1 MHLLVYSWKELNANP
16 SLSEWLLSSCLRH
29 IAIIVNRIYVNI
41 KRKSILYFKEK
52 RLTRVEA
59 VFWVFCLLTAFY
71 PF

>member
-1 MHLLVYSWKELNANP
+1 MHLLVYRWKELSANP

-29 IAIIVNRIYVNI
+29 IAITVNRLYVNI
-41 KRKSILYFKEK
+41 KRKSILYFEEK

-59 VFWVFCLLTAFY
+59 VFWVFRLLTAFY